1 MTQRIYAKRK
11 AARPAKATTAMDP
24 WMPDAEPSKGAGE
37 LVGAPVAAGAVALL
51 GGAGDP
57 VPMGT
62 TGTVVSG
69 EVGVSP
75 AGGLDGAAP
84 QTVTV
89 TVTGAAGGG
98 TAVVSP
104 EVGVVPAGME

>member
-1 MTQRIYAKRK
+1 MLD
-11 AARPAKATTAMDP
+11 AA
-24 WMPDAEPSKGAGE
+24 PSKGAGE
-37 LVGAPVAAGAVALL
+37 PVGYPVGAGEEPLL

-62 TGTVVSG
+62 TGTKVDSG

-75 AGGLDGAAP
+75 AGELVGAAP

-89 TVTGAAGGG
+89 TVSGPDGGG
-98 TAVVSP
+98 AVVSP
-104 EVGVVPAGME
+104 EAGPVG